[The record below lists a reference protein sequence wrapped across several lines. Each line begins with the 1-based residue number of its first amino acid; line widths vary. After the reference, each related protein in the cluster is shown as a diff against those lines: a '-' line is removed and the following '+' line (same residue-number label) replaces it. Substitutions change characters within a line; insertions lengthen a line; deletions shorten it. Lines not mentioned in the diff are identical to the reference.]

1 MKIRLSPRN
10 AKIAVA
16 LTGLLLVSVFVL
28 VIVKQQQ
35 KVSVESAG
43 SGSLTGLAV
52 INVLLMVVLFF
63 VLFRELVKGFL
74 AWRRQREGAR
84 FRTRLLTAFV
94 LLGLVP
100 SLLLFIGAIVLIQS
114 TVDRWFRSPV
124 NSLTVASQNL
134 VDKSM
139 DLLRTESR
147 RKVHALAWQLKQ
159 FPVEMRPSLLEHLNE
174 GGDIDVF
181 YLVNRKGK
189 ILARTPGVTTKP
201 DSYKVSKIFQPGG
214 LAGWMDLAPKP
225 TVLSGTSLGAET
237 GLIVG
242 IYVPEDLFTQARY
255 ISANNE
261 AYLQIR
267 NREHILK
274 ISMISSFLALTLL
287 ITFASV
293 WIGSHLLRE
302 INQPLQL
309 LLEGTREV
317 SKGNLEHRI
326 AYEARD
332 EFGLVVDSFNGMTR
346 EVETSR
352 AELENRNLELRS
364 ATDFSERRRR
374 YIETLVETLN
384 IGVISMTVNGQVHTL
399 NSKAR
404 MLLGLQPDE
413 NRKHLVSRPE
423 WAPIAALLA
432 SRDKKSIVNRQ
443 VTLTTS
449 RGYTTVSVTSRPLSD
464 PTGEISGFLIILEDI
479 TDLVRAQQTAAWQE
493 AARRM
498 AHEIKNPLTPI
509 RLSAQRIRKKAMDG
523 APDLESAIVEGCTT
537 IEREVRIMLKMVD
550 EFSRFARLPEV
561 RVKPASLPELI
572 EKTIAPYSSTADF
585 ELDVPE
591 DFPLVR
597 IDTEQM
603 GRVLKNLIENSIQAM
618 GKKGAI
624 RISLKVEDGHAV
636 MSIRDTGPGIS
647 EENRAR
653 LFIPYFSTKK
663 RGTGLGL
670 AIVAR
675 ILQEHGG
682 DIKVEERYSG
692 GAGFIVSL
700 PI

>member
-1 MKIRLSPRN
+1 VKIRFSSRN
-10 AKIAVA
+10 VKVSAA
-16 LTGLLLVSVFVL
+16 LVGLLIVSVFVL
-28 VIVKQQQ
+28 VIVREQQNA
-35 KVSVESAG
+35 SVASAG

-52 INVLLMVVLFF
+52 LNVLLMVVLFF

-84 FRTRLLTAFV
+84 FRTRLLTTFV

-100 SLLLFIGAIVLIQS
+100 SLLLFIGAIILIQS

-124 NSLTVASQNL
+124 NSLTIASQNL

-159 FPVEMRPSLLEHLNE
+159 VPVEMRPSLLKHLNE
-174 GGDIDVF
+174 GGDIDVY

-189 ILARTPGVTTKP
+189 ILARTPDSTSKP
-201 DSYKVSKIFQPGG
+201 DAYKVSKLFRPGG
-214 LAGWMDLAPKP
+214 LVGWMDLAPKP
-225 TVLSGTSLGAET
+225 TVLSGTSLDAET

-242 IYVPEDLFTQARY
+242 IYIPEDLFDKARF
-255 ISANNE
+255 ISANYE

-293 WIGSHLLRE
+293 WLGSHLLRE

-317 SKGNLEHRI
+317 SRGNLEHRI

-332 EFGLVVDSFNGMTR
+332 EFGLVVDSFNGMTS
-346 EVETSR
+346 EVEMSR
-352 AELENRNLELRS
+352 AELENRNRELRS

-384 IGVISMTVNGQVHTL
+384 IGVISMTANGQVHTL

-404 MLLGLQPDE
+404 TLLGLHPDE
-413 NRKHLVSRPE
+413 AKKHLVSRPE

-432 SRDKKSIVNRQ
+432 AKSENSIINRE

-449 RGYTTVSVTSRPLSD
+449 RGYATVSVTSRPLND
-464 PTGEISGFLIILEDI
+464 PTGEVSGFLVILEDI
-479 TDLVRAQQTAAWQE
+479 SDLVRAQRSAAWQE

-523 APDLESAIVEGCTT
+523 APDLESALVEGCTT
-537 IEREVRIMLKMVD
+537 IEREVRTMLKMVD

-561 RVKPASLPELI
+561 RVRPASLSDLI
-572 EKTIAPYSSTADF
+572 ESTIAPYRSTTDF
-585 ELDVPE
+585 ELDLPG

-603 GRVLKNLIENSIQAM
+603 GRVLKNLVENSIQAM
-618 GKKGAI
+618 GKKGLI
-624 RISLKVEDGHAV
+624 KIGLKVGDGHAL
-636 MSIRDTGPGIS
+636 MSIRDTGPGIP
-647 EENRAR
+647 EENRSR
-653 LFIPYFSTKK
+653 LFVPYFSTKK

-682 DIKVEERYSG
+682 DIKVDERYLG

-700 PI
+700 PL